1 MCIKKFASNSKIY
14 RPIAEAREGVDDD
27 MEGEKLQYTI
37 AAYKAAVLGYEK
49 NAFLTLL
56 CMGRPLWWSTYI
68 SESYMPPMEDVEYFA
83 ASKLLLGQLKC
94 TIGRAFMMCC
104 RLGLCPR
111 VTSALASH
119 AIADLM
125 ATLAYVTY
133 ENNGCICSYASDPVL
148 ASGAIRVWHR
158 HRNVLESD
166 ILPQLRKLI
175 LDEVVD
181 TGGLDVMVA
190 RVLLLLA
197 MDESNVGRT
206 NYCSH
211 WFGSQFATVYAF
223 LEVLQ
228 VCELKMIYSEDV
240 AHFDEAMN
248 LVTFK
253 SWLAQWKDWRMGF
266 THFVQLQSEPSE
278 DTLWYFLGRRA
289 AGICPRDQDGANL
302 IIPMFCSKSDN
313 ASGMETDETKVAS
326 DGKVAMILIYVP
338 DQFSIESGFCS
349 FDETKERNAAK
360 ETNEKTTAPLL
371 THEELLRLESVQEVI
386 RINMN
391 LSGEV
396 TPKTPAKFIHYA
408 SFGDENDVFSCDS
421 ESSEESVEEEA
432 TTMGFTFCLNSLD
445 CTTIPFLHE
454 ELAQCLASFL
464 GSRLNR
470 IAYVDNDLRHRP
482 NQKCRTRGDVIL
494 LKTMPDEKLR
504 DIALDGLG
512 HVPGQH

>member
-1 MCIKKFASNSKIY
+1 MCIKKFASNLKIY
-14 RPIAEAREGVDDD
+14 RPISEDREGVDDD

-56 CMGRPLWWSTYI
+56 RMGRPLWWSTYM

-83 ASKLLLGQLKC
+83 ASKLLLGQLNSK
-94 TIGRAFMMCC
+94 R
-104 RLGLCPR
+104 R
-111 VTSALASH
+111 
-119 AIADLM
+119 
-125 ATLAYVTY
+125 
-133 ENNGCICSYASDPVL
+133 
-148 ASGAIRVWHR
+148 IRFLLQEQYK

-175 LDEVVD
+175 MDEEVD

-197 MDESNVGRT
+197 MDESNLGRT
-206 NYCSH
+206 CYCAH
-211 WFGSQFATVYAF
+211 WFGSQFATVHAF

-240 AHFDEAMN
+240 AHFDEVMN
-248 LVTFK
+248 LATFE

-278 DTLWYFLGRRA
+278 DTLWYLLGRRA

-302 IIPMFCSKSDN
+302 IIPMFFPMSDN

-326 DGKVAMILIYVP
+326 DGK
-338 DQFSIESGFCS
+338 
-349 FDETKERNAAK
+349 RNAAK
-360 ETNEKTTAPLL
+360 ETNEKTTAPFL
-371 THEELLRLESVQEVI
+371 TREELLRLESVQEII

-408 SFGDENDVFSCDS
+408 SFGDENDVFSNDS
-421 ESSEESVEEEA
+421 ESSEETVEEQA
-432 TTMGFTFCLNSLD
+432 ATMGFTFCLNSLD
-445 CTTIPFLHE
+445 
-454 ELAQCLASFL
+454 
-464 GSRLNR
+464 
-470 IAYVDNDLRHRP
+470 
-482 NQKCRTRGDVIL
+482 
-494 LKTMPDEKLR
+494 
-504 DIALDGLG
+504 
-512 HVPGQH
+512 